1 MDIGLQGMCFC
12 RHSESDEESS
22 NIKISHPVIPY
33 KRSAIRNP
41 VTFELFFFRFV
52 SDPISF
58 A

>member
-1 MDIGLQGMCFC
+1 MDIGLHGMCLF
-12 RHSESDEESS
+12 RHSEYSEESS
-22 NIKISHPVIPY
+22 YIKTAHPVIPY

-41 VTFELFFFRFV
+41 VAFELFFFRFV